1 MNTSYNNSDLINMK
15 LFNIYV
21 ENKTYI
27 IKIGETFDKMNLVIE
42 SKDSLSNFI
51 YKIKLNYDDF
61 QKLSKSFKICDT
73 LDDINETL
81 SEIFN
86 SGKVSITYITPNVIH
101 LSLKIFLIAGKEHE
115 IKLELKR
122 DNYYDNNNYIQILYN
137 KIQYLENKMMKL
149 EEIIKIQNEQI
160 RDLNN
165 WKNQY
170 SDEIEKIQII
180 KNNELILNRIN
191 TKILKNKNE
200 LDFIENRLYNN
211 DKLLLQKNIIYKLL
225 YRGSENGFSAQS
237 FHNKCDYISGTLT
250 IVKTTKGMRFGGYT
264 ELMFGPCSSS
274 SWESH
279 YDNAGICFGFSLD
292 LFKIYNYY
300 DYHKINPKNCL
311 PSIFTHYSLGPKFN
325 CFFGIDSFTNNKAE
339 GSVGYQTSNNHF
351 GKFEKDYEIN
361 NGIYNFSVQELE
373 IFQIL
378 FD

>member
-1 MNTSYNNSDLINMK
+1 
-15 LFNIYV
+15 
-21 ENKTYI
+21 
-27 IKIGETFDKMNLVIE
+27 MNLVIE

-86 SGKVSITYITPNVIH
+86 SRKASITYITPKVIH

-170 SDEIEKIQII
+170 SNEIEKIQII

-237 FHNKCDYISGTLT
+237 FHNKCDNIRGTLT
-250 IVKTTKGMRFGGYT
+250 IIKTTKGLRFGGYT
-264 ELMFGPCSSS
+264 EQQFGPCSSS
-274 SWESH
+274 NPVH
-279 YDNAGICFGFSLD
+279 YFDYANICFGFSLD

-300 DYHKINPKNCL
+300 DISK
-311 PSIFTHYSLGPKFN
+311 
-325 CFFGIDSFTNNKAE
+325 IDSNNRVSSICSYYSYGPYFTYLFEIDYFNNNHAE
-339 GSVGYQTSNNHF
+339 GNVSYYTSNNHF
-351 GKFEKDYEIN
+351 GKFEKDFEIN
-361 NGIYNFSVQELE
+361 NGMRRFSVQELE
-373 IFQIL
+373 VFGIL